1 MNGPRPTGDVA
12 IGVNAAGSK
21 DTRKGLAA
29 MVDIE
34 DGKITGVAF
43 TPTFADE
50 ESRPAFLKAD
60 DPMFGEIADE
70 IDTITKAAGLSASR
84 SAEHTSELQS
94 LMRNSYAV
102 FCLKKKTNQNR
113 KTKQH
118 TPTIITT

>member
-1 MNGPRPTGDVA
+1 MKGPRPTGDVP
-12 IGVNAAGSK
+12 IGVNAAVGK

-34 DGKITGVAF
+34 DGKIASVAF

-70 IDTITKAAGLSASR
+70 IDTITKAAGLSASLTR
-84 SAEHTSELQS
+84 KDDREIGRASCRERVCPYVSHSVVAE
-94 LMRNSYAV
+94 
-102 FCLKKKTNQNR
+102 
-113 KTKQH
+113 
-118 TPTIITT
+118 

>member
-1 MNGPRPTGDVA
+1 MFFCFEQKASYEMRISDWSSDVCSSDLPTGDVP
-12 IGVNAAGSK
+12 IGVNAAVGK

-34 DGKITGVAF
+34 DGKIASVAF

-70 IDTITKAAGLSASR
+70 IDTITKAAGLSASF
-84 SAEHTSELQS
+84 T
-94 LMRNSYAV
+94 
-102 FCLKKKTNQNR
+102 R
-113 KTKQH
+113 KDDRVV
-118 TPTIITT
+118 IS